1 MLILTTGYETVV
13 RSKLG
18 AKESEVPDTDINQ
31 PLFVDLAEAIVIK
44 RVPEYSSITDAVDL
58 LLIQN
63 AVVSYICYLIA
74 PSMGRRVNQE
84 VSTIDVK
91 WKKERVDWDERAQQ
105 FLADYETSLS
115 QISTVVVDGDGVD
128 APLISK
134 ITSNRN
140 WDTGA

>member
-1 MLILTTGYETVV
+1 MLILTIGYETAI

-18 AKESEVPDTDINQ
+18 AKKSELPDEEINQ
-31 PLFVDLAEAIVIK
+31 PLIVDLAEAVVTK

-84 VSTIDVK
+84 VTTIDVK
-91 WKKERVDWDERAQQ
+91 WKKEKVDWDERAQQ
-105 FLADYETSLS
+105 FLADYENSLS
-115 QISTVVVDGDGVD
+115 QITTVEVDGDQPD
-128 APLISK
+128 SPIFQK